1 MIGPCSY
8 VTLHCDRMEA
18 SSVPL
23 LLGKS
28 NKDLERSWNVSRRWK
43 DVRALLVSTI
53 RFWFQFVSWC
63 CCWSSDTKTPLS
75 ISSISNLC
83 CSSLDW
89 SSAMMSLVALFLNT
103 TNLFFVSS
111 YWTFLSNG
119 MVSWKDQRL
128 YKYQSTSKLYYFFY
142 IMFYFTCNLRMR

>member
-1 MIGPCSY
+1 MT

-18 SSVPL
+18 SSVAL

-28 NKDLERSWNVSRRWK
+28 NKDLERSWNVSGRRN
-43 DVRALLVSTI
+43 DVWSILVSTI

-75 ISSISNLC
+75 ISSISNVC
-83 CSSLDW
+83 SSSLDW
-89 SSAMMSLVALFLNT
+89 SSAIMSWVALFLNT

-128 YKYQSTSKLYYFFY
+128 YSQSTSKLYYFFY